1 MGTCAT
7 TQGAPSATART
18 DARFAHG
25 RLADVYVAVAGNI
38 GAGKSTLTRLLSER
52 FHLKPVFEAVDE
64 NPYLADF
71 YRDMPRYAF
80 HSQMFFLA
88 ARLRQHLAQV
98 NPGDRVIQDRT
109 VYEDAA
115 VFAAQLF
122 ESGVMDERD
131 FASYTTMYD
140 AIRRALRPPDLL
152 VYLRASLPT
161 LRHHIELRG
170 RGYERHIEDGY
181 LERLGLL
188 YEAWLEGYD
197 LSPVVVI
204 DADRYDVVQR
214 PADLETV
221 FATLERHG
229 LAAPVVR

>member
-1 MGTCAT
+1 M
-7 TQGAPSATART
+7 
-18 DARFAHG
+18 
-25 RLADVYVAVAGNI
+25 YVAVAGNI
-38 GAGKSTLTRLLSER
+38 GAGKSTLTHFLSER
-52 FHLKPVFEAVDE
+52 FHLKPVYESVDE

-98 NPGDRVIQDRT
+98 NPGERVIQDRT

-122 ESGVMDERD
+122 DSGVMDARD

-161 LRHHIELRG
+161 LRRHIELRG
-170 RGYERHIEDGY
+170 RGYEQRIDDGY
-181 LERLGLL
+181 LERLGTL
-188 YEAWLEGYD
+188 YETWLEGYD

-204 DADRYDVVQR
+204 DADRYDVVKR
-214 PADLETV
+214 PSDLEAV
-221 FATLERHG
+221 FTALERQG
-229 LAAPVVR
+229 LASPVVR